1 MRITKL
7 LLLTLIIIAIAGP
20 AFAQATNPNDVSWAA
35 LDPGNDWAAQV
46 LRSLF
51 PIPGGTPGT
60 ATGNEATVI
69 GQIVGQFTGFIAAI
83 ACAFVCY
90 STVMSIHRAAESS
103 QILGNG
109 QTWMF
114 VVRTGFA
121 GIMMFPL
128 GGGFSA
134 GQQMVMQ
141 GAMWGVGMAKAL
153 YANAIQAVG
162 PDAAVIAQ
170 PMIPGTETIIAGLV
184 DNELCMDLV
193 NLASNTAGANAPLV
207 PTPQALTVND
217 NAGSGYVTWRYGLS
231 TDNESGDPACGTVTV
246 RESGQNAST
255 IAGVTVDMA
264 AVQQAVLTN
273 VLNGDIRTQVASVA
287 QNLWQNKKASALTPL
302 QGVFNTAVNDYTSE
316 LTTAATSVQGAINA
330 AIQGNATQ
338 ARNGNLNL
346 LAGEVQQSTLGWTAA
361 GAYYLEIA
369 RLNASTL
376 SLMSATPVTT
386 SPTYQ
391 GLGPALSYDLAPL
404 VTAAKSFT
412 TTLQTVV
419 NTSDGTTSPSG
430 IPTTLAS
437 AEESAKGTSVL
448 ERLFSALDLSD
459 VVLNK
464 ITSYILPTT
473 TIWTDP
479 FGGLMSMGQT
489 MMITALIA
497 FGVAGVLASATASTA
512 ATVWNVLTF
521 NWGAAAATL
530 AGHALISFLGVP
542 VFALLT
548 SILFPGII
556 IAYVLPMIP
565 WVMWM
570 AGVCGWIILVCEA
583 MIAVPLWMLAHMTVG
598 GDGLHG
604 RAIEGWSLL
613 FNVMFRPTLMVI
625 GLFLGYF
632 VFDCM
637 SWLIRE
643 SFGIA
648 AGFVLQNG
656 WIVTNW
662 IGTVVLLNIFVM
674 TQVTAAL
681 MSFRMV
687 ALLPHHLPRLI
698 GFTAANRVD
707 HEAFYQQAGWAPGES
722 GRTRRPASD
731 HRWQG
736 SSTVRQS
743 SEQLRG
749 GPAGYISGPSGDAGS
764 GDEGGM
770 DTTLRAT
777 TDPGARDEGDV

>member
-1 MRITKL
+1 M
-7 LLLTLIIIAIAGP
+7 
-20 AFAQATNPNDVSWAA
+20 
-35 LDPGNDWAAQV
+35 
-46 LRSLF
+46 
-51 PIPGGTPGT
+51 
-60 ATGNEATVI
+60 
-69 GQIVGQFTGFIAAI
+69 
-83 ACAFVCY
+83 
-90 STVMSIHRAAESS
+90 
-103 QILGNG
+103 
-109 QTWMF
+109 
-114 VVRTGFA
+114 
-121 GIMMFPL
+121 
-128 GGGFSA
+128 
-134 GQQMVMQ
+134 
-141 GAMWGVGMAKAL
+141 
-153 YANAIQAVG
+153 
-162 PDAAVIAQ
+162 
-170 PMIPGTETIIAGLV
+170 
-184 DNELCMDLV
+184 
-193 NLASNTAGANAPLV
+193 
-207 PTPQALTVND
+207 
-217 NAGSGYVTWRYGLS
+217 
-231 TDNESGDPACGTVTV
+231 
-246 RESGQNAST
+246 
-255 IAGVTVDMA
+255 
-264 AVQQAVLTN
+264 
-273 VLNGDIRTQVASVA
+273 
-287 QNLWQNKKASALTPL
+287 
-302 QGVFNTAVNDYTSE
+302 
-316 LTTAATSVQGAINA
+316 
-330 AIQGNATQ
+330 
-338 ARNGNLNL
+338 
-346 LAGEVQQSTLGWTAA
+346 
-361 GAYYLEIA
+361 
-369 RLNASTL
+369 
-376 SLMSATPVTT
+376 
-386 SPTYQ
+386 
-391 GLGPALSYDLAPL
+391 
-404 VTAAKSFT
+404 
-412 TTLQTVV
+412 
-419 NTSDGTTSPSG
+419 
-430 IPTTLAS
+430 
-437 AEESAKGTSVL
+437 
-448 ERLFSALDLSD
+448 
-459 VVLNK
+459 LNK

-521 NWGAAAATL
+521 NWGAAVATL

-604 RAIEGWSLL
+604 RATEGWSLL

-722 GRTRRPASD
+722 GRTWRPASG
-731 HRWQG
+731 HRGNTTAAERDGAVAGRADRIYLWSVRRHWIGGRRGHGHHPPRHHRSRSKGRRRCMILGG
-736 SSTVRQS
+736 S
-743 SEQLRG
+743 
-749 GPAGYISGPSGDAGS
+749 PAP
-764 GDEGGM
+764 
-770 DTTLRAT
+770 R
-777 TDPGARDEGDV
+777 